1 VSKSVEPRAPLD
13 TSARSAAP
21 NCARLFARTR
31 GARLAL
37 RRRVPLRF
45 TTLAAIL
52 TLAAPAAAQPAP
64 STDLETC
71 EESTTC
77 EPAPDPLDAPWNLS
91 IAAGGLVGVPTA
103 LEAEVGLRAG
113 HVYAYASMPW
123 MPKSVI
129 DAHLLA
135 VGVDGV
141 FGRRSRGFA
150 GLGSMISVGGDPGDD
165 DLVSAFARIG
175 ANAPIS
181 RHVSLRAWTSL
192 GLGRAT
198 DRCGADPD
206 CDNAT
211 FPVPLLMLHLAV
223 AYRL

>member
-1 VSKSVEPRAPLD
+1 VSKSVEARAPLD
-13 TSARSAAP
+13 IPAHTAAS
-21 NCARLFARTR
+21 NCARRFTRTR

-37 RRRVPLRF
+37 RRRVHLRF
-45 TTLAAIL
+45 TTLAAL
-52 TLAAPAAAQPAP
+52 LALAAPAPAAAQPAQ
-64 STDLETC
+64 
-71 EESTTC
+71 
-77 EPAPDPLDAPWNLS
+77 PAATDPLDAPWNLS

-103 LEAEVGLRAG
+103 LEAEVGLRAS
-113 HVYAYASMPW
+113 HIYAYASMPW

-135 VGVDGV
+135 VGIDGV

-198 DRCGADPD
+198 DRCGGDPD

-223 AYRL
+223 AYRR